1 MSKRLAKTELLFF
14 APRFNIYFT
23 FQEFDVEKNHLGM
36 LIKNNIAE
44 LDPSDPDMIRLVD
57 FTE

>member
-23 FQEFDVEKNHLGM
+23 FQEFDVEKNHLDM